1 MDFHRVHIKGRPI
14 QSLLLVCLL
23 TLATLWLSSATAAH
37 IHLDD
42 HNVQCELCLTPNSGE
57 ASLENNPPHLNII
70 STGTSISV
78 ELLTSP
84 ILVPVAPRNSRA
96 PPSL

>member
-1 MDFHRVHIKGRPI
+1 MGIHSIHIKNRPI

-42 HNVQCELCLTPNSGE
+42 HNVQCELCLTPNGSE
-57 ASLENNPPHLNII
+57 ASLENNPPHLKII
-70 STGTSISV
+70 STETSISAD
-78 ELLTSP
+78 LLTAP
-84 ILVPVAPRNSRA
+84 TLVPVAPRNSRA